1 MYLFN
6 VFPKSH
12 FFFLLIVWSLLPQVA
27 DRWNEEC
34 ERVIHSKK
42 YSLQSA
48 IVNASKAAYL
58 SKMIE
63 KGNTEVHHFN
73 PDNVS
78 DLVAVEIVDP
88 LPIKLNRLKKTDIE
102 TIMIGQRFRS

>member
-1 MYLFN
+1 M
-6 VFPKSH
+6 K
-12 FFFLLIVWSLLPQVA
+12 
-27 DRWNEEC
+27 
-34 ERVIHSKK
+34 RVKGFIHSEK

-63 KGNTEVHHFN
+63 KGNTEAHHFK

-88 LPIKLNRLKKTDIE
+88 LPVKLNRLKKTNIKAFYYWRL
-102 TIMIGQRFRS
+102 ILLRFCL